1 MRLPFLLAILAV
13 LLPVLAGCS
22 GKMPGF
28 GFGRRSQPAAAEVLP
43 PVASAQYEYCAG
55 CLLTA
60 DGRRVALAA
69 TLRGFVETAARDND
83 MLVLTGWAADT
94 ETRTPAV
101 EILFVAR
108 GEIIARTRPSTSRP
122 DVAGALGLPAGG
134 YGFQFRVRI
143 ADLGDPTAVYA
154 LNRAGQALVLQVAQ

>member
-1 MRLPFLLAILAV
+1 MRLPFLLMMLAV

-22 GKMPGF
+22 GKMPGL
-28 GFGRRSQPAAAEVLP
+28 GFGRRSQTAPAEVPP
-43 PVASAQYEYCAG
+43 PVASAHYEYCAG

-60 DGRRVALAA
+60 DGRKVGQAT
-69 TLRGFVETAARDND
+69 TLRGFVETASRDND

-94 ETRTPAV
+94 ETRAPAA

-108 GEIIARTRPSTSRP
+108 GEVIARSRPSTSRP
-122 DVAGALGLPAGG
+122 DVAAALGLPAGG

-154 LNRAGQALVLQVAQ
+154 IDRAGQALVLQVAQ